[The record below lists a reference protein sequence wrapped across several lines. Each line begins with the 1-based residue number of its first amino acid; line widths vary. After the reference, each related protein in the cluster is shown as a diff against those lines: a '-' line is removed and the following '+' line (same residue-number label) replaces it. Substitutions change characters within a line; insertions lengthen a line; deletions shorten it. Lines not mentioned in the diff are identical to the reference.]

1 MSDFLAGAQVGFG
14 IQDRMQSKRQRI
26 ADGIHANETE
36 KLAAALQARRE
47 MESDRDYALRE
58 KGLGVKIDAASAE
71 RDASGLAAE
80 QRENEFFT
88 QLNPAQQKAYLAGNV
103 PAGLGVLAPD
113 GRNPRMRKYVDRMAI
128 VNESLDR
135 ETEAAKT
142 RKLGEIASALNQQR
156 IQEVRR
162 NPTATVQYGP
172 GGEVQRQW
180 VRGVS
185 PDSVT
190 AGLTPVRMM
199 EQQPK
204 VQQSVVAPEISSQ
217 DEFDRLPQGA
227 PFVWRSS
234 NGVQKGVKK

>member
-14 IQDRMQSKRQRI
+14 IQDRMQAKRQRV
-26 ADGIHANETE
+26 ADQIQANETE
-36 KLAAALQARRE
+36 KLAAALRARHE

-71 RDASGLAAE
+71 RDAAEFAAE

-113 GRNPRMRKYVDRMAI
+113 GRNPGIRKYVDRTAI

-135 ETEAAKT
+135 ETEEAKT
-142 RKLGEIASALNQQR
+142 RQLGGIANALIRSRAQG
-156 IQEVRR
+156 VSKS
-162 NPTATVQYGP
+162 PTATVQYGP

-185 PDSVT
+185 PGSVT
-190 AGLTPVRMM
+190 AGLTPVRKM
-199 EQQPK
+199 EQQPGT
-204 VQQSVVAPEISSQ
+204 QQSVGAPEIYSQ
-217 DEFDRLPQGA
+217 DEFARLPQGA